1 MPTMTRPTKHEQEHA
16 AEREAITATIAK
28 LRAMCSDIDDVIDGL
43 GPIKA
48 DRADAAHTELR
59 HAESHIGHAIRR
71 LQGRAE

>member
-1 MPTMTRPTKHEQEHA
+1 MPPTKHEQEQA
-16 AEREAITATIAK
+16 AEGAAITSTVDK
-28 LRAMCSDIDDVIDGL
+28 LRKICHDIDDAIDAM

-71 LQGRAE
+71 LQGRAA